1 MKKLLSIFL
10 LFSAFTFISQT
21 SYSQGFPYHLYDTRT
36 VAELVELNSS
46 VARKTAVADV
56 KNLMIS
62 AKPFYSAIRLEYAGE
77 SRKISKERM
86 GLFKIWTESLNVKSS
101 NSETDILSMF
111 DKEYLFKECDKQ
123 YWIPVQ
129 TRTANDFPKD
139 FKKGDKI
146 TLYLMMIGGIEDKG
160 KWDFI
165 FLTNSF
171 QIYE

>member
-1 MKKLLSIFL
+1 MKKIFSVFL
-10 LFSAFTFISQT
+10 LFLALTFISQT
-21 SYSQGFPYHLYDTRT
+21 NYSQRFPYHLYDTRT
-36 VAELVELNSS
+36 LAELVELNSS
-46 VARKTAVADV
+46 VAKKTEVAGK

-62 AKPFYSAIRLEYAGE
+62 ANPFYSAIRLEYAGE
-77 SRKISKERM
+77 SRKLSKEKM
-86 GLFKIWTESLNVKSS
+86 GLFKIWMESLDIKSS
-101 NSETDILSMF
+101 NSDTDIFSMF

-139 FKKGDKI
+139 LKKGDKI
-146 TLYLMMIGGIEDKG
+146 TLYLMMVGGIEDKG

-171 QIYE
+171 KIYE